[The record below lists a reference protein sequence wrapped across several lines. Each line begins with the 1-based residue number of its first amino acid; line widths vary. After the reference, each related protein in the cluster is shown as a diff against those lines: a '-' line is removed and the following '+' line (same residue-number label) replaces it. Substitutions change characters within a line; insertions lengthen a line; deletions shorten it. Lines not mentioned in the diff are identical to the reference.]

1 MRLQPY
7 VLEAVILRTIVCNP
21 MCQRLQPY
29 VSRCAIAA
37 GAYYA
42 KATGYGEI
50 SYNGIQVPAA
60 LI

>member
-1 MRLQPY
+1 
-7 VLEAVILRTIVCNP
+7 

-50 SYNGIQVPAA
+50 SYNGVQVPAA